1 MENKVE
7 NAYQT
12 CDMEEIIEESY
23 YYYSYLES
31 KNVNSLS
38 SKLYEISKD
47 NETIGVLEDIKKAC
61 FIAGYKAGIELKK
74 LKEPV

>member
-1 MENKVE
+1 MKNKVE

-12 CDMEEIIEESY
+12 CDIEEIIEESY

-31 KNVNSLS
+31 KNVNSFS

-74 LKEPV
+74 LK

>member
-1 MENKVE
+1 MRNKLEN
-7 NAYQT
+7 NYQIS
-12 CDMEEIIEESY
+12 DVDEIIEESY

-31 KNVNSLS
+31 KNMNSLS
-38 SKLYEISKD
+38 SKLYEISKN

-74 LKEPV
+74 LK

>member
-1 MENKVE
+1 MKNKLEN
-7 NAYQT
+7 NYQT
-12 CDMEEIIEESY
+12 SDIDEIIEESY

-31 KNVNSLS
+31 KNINSLS
-38 SKLYEISKD
+38 NKLYEISKN

-74 LKEPV
+74 LK

>member
-31 KNVNSLS
+31 KNINSLS
-38 SKLYEISKD
+38 NKLYEISKN

-74 LKEPV
+74 LK